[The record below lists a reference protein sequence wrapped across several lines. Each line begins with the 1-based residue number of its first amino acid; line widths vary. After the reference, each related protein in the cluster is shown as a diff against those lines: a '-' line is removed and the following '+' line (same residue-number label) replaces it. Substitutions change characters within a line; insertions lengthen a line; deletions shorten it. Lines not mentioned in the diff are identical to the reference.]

1 MQTTINIF
9 AAIFIILPTVFEVV
23 QDYVQIEHGKG
34 DEKDRFGFDY
44 DWLVRA
50 GLFGVS
56 CAIGALAWEW
66 WKSGLLTGV
75 CFFACFNYGL
85 NIARGKNI
93 YHLGQNYLDRL
104 EAMTMPGWRGLVIRV
119 VVLIAALAV
128 CFS

>member
-34 DEKDRFGFDY
+34 DEKDRGFDW
-44 DWLVRA
+44 DWVLRGA
-50 GLFGVS
+50 LFAVS
-56 CAIGALAWEW
+56 CVWGIWAWEW
-66 WKSGLLTGV
+66 WKSGLLTVV
-75 CFFACFNYGL
+75 CFWVCFNYAL
-85 NIARGKNI
+85 NLARGKNI
-93 YHLGQNYLDRL
+93 FHLGQNYLDRL
-104 EAMTMPGWRGLVIRV
+104 EAMTMPGWRGLAIRV